1 MREMQDSRNASKEF
15 YDFLSV
21 TSIVWTP
28 SATGESGIGG
38 FEQFSFDLAVVF
50 SCFSNKHRFLEDP
63 FGS

>member
-1 MREMQDSRNASKEF
+1 MIFFQRLQLF
-15 YDFLSV
+15 GP
-21 TSIVWTP
+21 I
-28 SATGESGIGG
+28 SATGESGIGV